1 MRFSQLFLR
10 MGKDVNVEVFS
21 RKYGT
26 DNNVKGEFVDSFQ
39 KRDNV
44 PGKIWSG
51 FVRRILPISHDTIAV
66 IVEDYKDERQN

>member
-10 MGKDVNVEVFS
+10 MGQDVDVEVFS
-21 RKYGT
+21 RKSGT

-39 KRDNV
+39 RCDNV

-51 FVRRILPISHDTIAV
+51 FVLRIWPIDQNTIAV